1 MRGAHGRGLANRP
14 PPASFPSST
23 TSVQRA
29 EPLPACTYQLA
40 STNVDSDARGC
51 ASAGAGPT
59 RRARGSTVRQRW
71 LACTHARRGIDR
83 SATEARR
90 ERPARARNLH
100 TIATAW
106 HFRLWRDGAGEGRAK
121 PLNVYISRIKK
132 YISLCFKLSAGPPAP
147 QAAPRAVGRDIY
159 RTCTAK
165 HRQFARG
172 GVPLAEY
179 TEHIHLRRPV
189 SSSVFG

>member
-1 MRGAHGRGLANRP
+1 MGRTAGDWPTVPLL
-14 PPASFPSST
+14 PASPAA
-23 TSVQRA
+23 QRLCS
-29 EPLPACTYQLA
+29 EQSRCLPALTSWRAPTWIVTRVAVPLL
-40 STNVDSDARGC
+40 VRVLPDGREARQFGRD
-51 ASAGAGPT
+51 GWH
-59 RRARGSTVRQRW
+59 AR
-71 LACTHARRGIDR
+71 THARRGIDR

-179 TEHIHLRRPV
+179 TEHI
-189 SSSVFG
+189 SI